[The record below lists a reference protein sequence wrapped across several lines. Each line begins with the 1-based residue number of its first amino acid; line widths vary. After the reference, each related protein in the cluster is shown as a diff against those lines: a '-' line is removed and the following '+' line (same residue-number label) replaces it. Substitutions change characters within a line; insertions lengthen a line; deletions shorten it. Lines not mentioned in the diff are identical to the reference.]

1 MRQRDMRLWPEI
13 VGMLLLAAAGTAWAD
28 QSFSIIGFRTDSVTL
43 YKDCD
48 MNQGVPIARQQF
60 QGPWPATKD
69 PKSSLYFHVVR
80 DGQKYCVKAF
90 SVKTDQTIKVD
101 NDAECGAMI
110 AGSQLK
116 SSSVR
121 GVGEGCSRGKPR

>member
-1 MRQRDMRLWPEI
+1 MRERGMWLWPKI
-13 VGMLLLAAAGTAWAD
+13 VGMLFFAGVGTAWAD
-28 QSFSIIGFRTDSVTL
+28 QSFSITDFRTDSVTL
-43 YKDCD
+43 YKDCKMD
-48 MNQGVPIARQQF
+48 QGVQIARQQF

-69 PKSSLYFHVVR
+69 PNSSLYFHVVR

-90 SVKTDQTIKVD
+90 SVKTDQAIKVD
-101 NDAECGAMI
+101 KDAECGAMI

-116 SSSVR
+116 SGAVR